1 MKILMVLSRIPYPL
15 DKGDKLRAYHQ
26 IKELIASGQTLI
38 IVCIHFEKAEHLHL
52 QHLRNL
58 GGQWHFVKLSPITAF
73 LNIALNVFSQQ
84 PFQVALFYQRKAY
97 RYLSAIIQS
106 EKPDHLIAQLIRT
119 TEYIKTHVSI
129 PKSLDYM
136 DALGDGLKRRAERS
150 PWVTRWIWKEE
161 SDRLLR
167 YESIIWNYFDFHF
180 IISRKDAQKVLSP
193 QPEKWKM
200 LPNGI
205 DTAFFSNPHDTPSTY
220 LLFTGNMAYP
230 PNVDAAIYLVQ
241 EIMPLVWKAR
251 PDMKVM
257 IAGADPTASVLQLT
271 SEKTVVTGR
280 LEDIRSAYA
289 QAQLFIA
296 PMRMG
301 SGMQNKILEA
311 LSMEI
316 PVITTSVAAEAFSS
330 TVQSTL
336 HIGND
341 AAEIAQLIIQQ
352 FANPFPP
359 TSIARDLVV
368 KEYNWQNTIAQF
380 LNVIDEK
387 H

>member
-1 MKILMVLSRIPYPL
+1 
-15 DKGDKLRAYHQ
+15 
-26 IKELIASGQTLI
+26 
-38 IVCIHFEKAEHLHL
+38 
-52 QHLRNL
+52 
-58 GGQWHFVKLSPITAF
+58 
-73 LNIALNVFSQQ
+73 
-84 PFQVALFYQRKAY
+84 
-97 RYLSAIIQS
+97 
-106 EKPDHLIAQLIRT
+106 
-119 TEYIKTHVSI
+119 
-129 PKSLDYM
+129 
-136 DALGDGLKRRAERS
+136 
-150 PWVTRWIWKEE
+150 
-161 SDRLLR
+161 
-167 YESIIWNYFDFHF
+167 
-180 IISRKDAQKVLSP
+180 
-193 QPEKWKM
+193 
-200 LPNGI
+200 
-205 DTAFFSNPHDTPSTY
+205 
-220 LLFTGNMAYP
+220 
-230 PNVDAAIYLVQ
+230 
-241 EIMPLVWKAR
+241 
-251 PDMKVM
+251 
-257 IAGADPTASVLQLT
+257 VLQLA

-352 FANPFPP
+352 FANPSPP